1 MESAR
6 QARGVLVRAALL
18 LSVAATVAADSCTT
32 YSKVVNGTCAQA
44 CLNKTVGICPVALV
58 VKAGGLSKN
67 SCAAAGFTQPD
78 GTKPQKA
85 GPCGTIVF
93 DLYTKKGELGA
104 IMDGTGAITLASF
117 DGNSPTTW
125 KTVDDPVMGGQ
136 SHSFLAKDQAHKA
149 LRWHGHVAMVP
160 FLKSPGFCTFRSEQ
174 SRFPDASGTDGIH
187 MRVRNNLTL
196 GLSRFKFQL
205 ETKGGRSGFKQGT
218 YSGNVTVQASG
229 SRFVD
234 VSARWADFD
243 LTWRGE
249 RISGP
254 ALTDQLDQI
263 ESIGLSTFFPG
274 KVGDFD
280 LELESITA
288 Q

>member
-1 MESAR
+1 M
-6 QARGVLVRAALL
+6 G
-18 LSVAATVAADSCTT
+18 CTT

-44 CLNKTVGICPVALV
+44 CLNKTVGVCPVALV
-58 VKAGGLSKN
+58 VKLGGLAAAT
-67 SCAAAGFTQPD
+67 CASAGFTTPD

-93 DLYTKKGELGA
+93 DLYTKSGLKAGTDGAGE
-104 IMDGTGAITLASF
+104 ITLASF
-117 DGNSPTTW
+117 DGSSQMTW
-125 KTVDDPVMGGQ
+125 KTVDDPVMGGKSQ
-136 SHSFLAKDQAHKA
+136 SYLARDEANRA
-149 LRWHGHVAMVP
+149 LRWHGHVALVS
-160 FLKSPGFCTFRSEQ
+160 FLKSPGFCTFRS
-174 SRFPDASGTDGIH
+174 SVSKFPDASGTTGIH
-187 MRVRNNLTL
+187 MRVRNNMTG

-218 YSGNVTVQASG
+218 YSGNVTVMSSG
-229 SRFVD
+229 SHFVD

-254 ALTDQLDQI
+254 PLTHQLDQL

-280 LELESITA
+280 LEIKSITA
-288 Q
+288 L

>member
-1 MESAR
+1 MM
-6 QARGVLVRAALL
+6 RAALL
-18 LSVAATVAADSCTT
+18 LAAVALAAAAADSCTT

-44 CLNKTVGICPVALV
+44 CLNKTVGVCPVALV
-58 VKAGGLSKN
+58 VKLGGLSATT
-67 SCAAAGFTQPD
+67 CAAAGFSQPD

-93 DLYTKKGELGA
+93 DLYTKSGVGA
-104 IMDGTGAITLASF
+104 DGAGAITLASF
-117 DGNSPTTW
+117 DGDSPTTW
-125 KTVDDPVMGGQ
+125 KTVDDPVMGGKSQ
-136 SHSFLAKDQAHKA
+136 SYLARDQADQA

-160 FLKSPGFCTFRSEQ
+160 FLKSPGFCTFRSDQ
-174 SRFPDASGTDGIH
+174 AKFPDASGTDGIH
-187 MRVRNNLTL
+187 MRVRNNMTV

-218 YSGNVTVQASG
+218 YSGNVTVQAAG

-243 LTWRGE
+243 LTWRGQ

-254 ALTDQLDQI
+254 ALTGQLDQI

-274 KVGDFD
+274 KTGDFD
-280 LELESITA
+280 LEIESITA